1 MNPKPARDLG
11 PRAVR
16 LSHPPRRK
24 SRVCTEISVEDG
36 MVDTPMLAA
45 SATALILGVV
55 CVFLWR
61 NLAGSRR
68 AVHRLRE
75 QIAHLETERS
85 SRPSLRVT
93 FEFTATGREALLHVT
108 NDGGD
113 AVVWAPMSVEGAL
126 SQQVEGDL
134 RAVWRNE
141 TASTVM
147 LPHGET
153 RTLRLAQLDLS
164 VFPYAQWEI
173 FVAGPAKT
181 GHYESGHYESMR
193 AMHTSMIGGNPDT
206 HAPTMFIQVA
216 LFSSPECAG
225 QPPHSTIA
233 LQPFEAVR
241 LRPV

>member
-1 MNPKPARDLG
+1 
-11 PRAVR
+11 
-16 LSHPPRRK
+16 
-24 SRVCTEISVEDG
+24 
-36 MVDTPMLAA
+36 MVDTPLLAA

-68 AVHRLRE
+68 AVDRLRE
-75 QIAHLETERS
+75 QIAHLQAEQAV
-85 SRPSLRVT
+85 RPSLRVA
-93 FEFTATGREALLHVT
+93 FEFSATTREALLHVT
-108 NDGGD
+108 NDGRE
-113 AVVWAPMSVEGAL
+113 AVVWAHLSVEGAV
-126 SQQVEGDL
+126 SQQVESGL

-141 TASTVM
+141 SASSVV
-147 LPHGET
+147 LRQGET

-173 FVAGPAKT
+173 FAAGPASLSGGPPAVALAEAGALAKAEALAEA
-181 GHYESGHYESMR
+181 GHYGSMR
-193 AMHTSMIGGNPDT
+193 ATHTSVIGGNPDT
-206 HAPTMFIQVA
+206 HAPPLFIEVA
-216 LFSSPECAG
+216 LASSPESAV

>member
-1 MNPKPARDLG
+1 
-11 PRAVR
+11 
-16 LSHPPRRK
+16 
-24 SRVCTEISVEDG
+24 
-36 MVDTPMLAA
+36 MVDTPLLAA
-45 SATALILGVV
+45 SAMALILGVA

-61 NLAGSRR
+61 NLAGSRQEVR
-68 AVHRLRE
+68 RLRDL
-75 QIAHLETERS
+75 IAHFETERS
-85 SRPSLRVT
+85 ARPSLRVT
-93 FEFTATGREALLHVT
+93 FEFNATEREALLHVS

-126 SQQVEGDL
+126 SQQAEGDL
-134 RAVWRNE
+134 RAMWRNE
-141 TASTVM
+141 TASSVM
-147 LPHGET
+147 LRRGET

-173 FVAGPAKT
+173 FVAGPPKG
-181 GHYESGHYESMR
+181 GHYGGEGMR

-216 LFSSPECAG
+216 LASAPESAT

-233 LQPFEAVR
+233 LQPFAAVR